1 MTFPISME
9 DASKRPIAM
18 DTPTKQRLIG
28 AAVLIALAVIFLPML
43 VKGPAPDSGVS
54 DLPLSMPAAPDEQ
67 TQTYDLPLVTPA
79 GAGGSGGALGGPMA
93 QVQGQGAHPSS
104 ELGDDV
110 EAIADPG
117 VAAGDHAVHFGAYAT
132 SADADILVR
141 QLRAAELP
149 GYRERT
155 TLGGRTAW
163 RVRIGPYPTRA
174 QAEAARVRAIA
185 VRDDV
190 GARVV
195 TLNTDAAG
203 PVVVAGKPASRPAP
217 VAAKPKAKLE
227 APGPA
232 RLVVKTEPLPAAG
245 GLAAVAARPAAGEVG
260 FAVQLGAFSN
270 SAQAMKKRDQLRA
283 AGFSA
288 FTQTVTTDKGA
299 MTRVV
304 AGPVVSR
311 AEAEALRGRIKSR
324 TGMDGIVRSSP

>member
-1 MTFPISME
+1 ME
-9 DASKRPIAM
+9 DASKRPMAM
-18 DTPTKQRLIG
+18 DTLTKQRLIG

-79 GAGGSGGALGGPMA
+79 GAGSGGALGGPMA
-93 QVQGQGAHPSS
+93 QVQGQGAHPSP

-110 EAIADPG
+110 EAITAPG

-132 SADADILVR
+132 SADADVLVR

-174 QAEAARVRAIA
+174 QAEAARVRASA

-195 TLNTDAAG
+195 TLNVDAAG
-203 PVVVAGKPASRPAP
+203 PAAVASKPASRPAP
-217 VAAKPKAKLE
+217 AAVKPEAKPA
-227 APGPA
+227 APGLA
-232 RLVVKTEPLPAAG
+232 RPVVKTEPLPAAG
-245 GLAAVAARPAAGEVG
+245 SPAAATARPAASEVG
-260 FAVQLGAFSN
+260 FAVQLGAFGN

-288 FTQTVTTDKGA
+288 FTQTVMTDKGA